1 MWVEVIVRM
10 KEVLLLVDRST
21 VSGAGTGGLM
31 ISRPSCLFARRKM
44 PEEEQER
51 ERWREEKN
59 QWRSHSWSER
69 ESEQTHLSDSEGE
82 REGEMRVR

>member
-10 KEVLLLVDRST
+10 KEVLLLVDST

-31 ISRPSCLFARRKM
+31 ISRLSCLFARRKM
-44 PEEEQER
+44 PEEEQKR
-51 ERWREEKN
+51 ERWRVEKN
-59 QWRSHSWSER
+59 QWKSHSWSER
-69 ESEQTHLSDSEGE
+69 ESEQPHLSDSEGE